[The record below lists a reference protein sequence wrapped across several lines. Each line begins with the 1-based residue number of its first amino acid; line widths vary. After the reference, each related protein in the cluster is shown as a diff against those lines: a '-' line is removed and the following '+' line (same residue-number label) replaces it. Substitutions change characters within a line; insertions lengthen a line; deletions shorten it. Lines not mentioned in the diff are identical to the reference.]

1 MRSTKVK
8 TSAGGFRRA
17 LAFFV
22 VSFFTLLLVGF
33 GVPASAAPS
42 GTFTAKIY
50 TGYYSADTVRPMDDA
65 TAVNNYSLCKTQA
78 LNTLDFA
85 SLGTME
91 DGCGTE
97 NILIHYT
104 GYIYSPVAQTLT
116 FRAWSDDGF
125 FAKVGGL
132 TVIDAW
138 RVKGCDSSSTGTA
151 VSFSAGQYKA
161 FDAWFFQGGWG
172 HCAQLEYSTNAT
184 DFTVVPQ
191 SMFSNAIN
199 PASTFSDKAVL
210 AQTTLGSNYSDGVTA
225 TGGTFTYSI
234 DSGSLPPGLTLNS
247 ATGAITGNST
257 TAGTYTFNINATDTA
272 GSGILTGN
280 LSIVVGTSVSLT
292 TGLSDKTLWVS
303 EPVSFR
309 AVFSGSPAP
318 TVALGARSGALP
330 PGLTLANDGTISG
343 TPTTAGT
350 YTFNLRAW
358 NFTGSS
364 TAGNYTYTVQGPPVI
379 TGGASFSQELAYGST
394 YSHKADV
401 TGSSITY
408 TLEGNLPAGV
418 TLNST
423 TGLVSGRANETG
435 VFNFKVKATNRAGS
449 VWSDQSSISV
459 SQIPTFTSTSVA
471 SSIRKGQVG
480 YSYQFEAAAYPVA
493 TYSITSGGLPTG
505 MSLTNAG
512 VLSGT
517 PTVAG
522 KYTFTVQAMNTKGS
536 SQITR
541 TVTIT
546 QAPVAKDTTLLN
558 QIMAGNI
565 YADAIEYEGYPDPRY
580 RISAGALPDGL
591 SLNTVSGAITG
602 SATTGGVYGFK
613 ISVRAGTD
621 EITTDQYSLI
631 VNQVPTKVDETVAAS
646 VAIGAVVE
654 DAISATGYPVPTYAL
669 KSGALPTGLVL
680 DPATGAIT
688 GTATAGGN
696 YAFVIEATN
705 VHGSTEFPLT
715 MAVNATP
722 TFLPNNF
729 PTVLNLNDV
738 VSSKFTADGFPS
750 PIYSVASGA
759 LPAGLNLD
767 AISGMVTGTVANGGD
782 YTFTIGATNE
792 LGTTNTE
799 PITVKVN
806 GTEAKIAVEAQ
817 IGEVVSGKTI
827 TIASDG
833 LKPQTPYQ
841 VVLRSTPQVIDQG
854 KTSKNGSVSAKP
866 TLPAIL
872 EPGWHSI
879 TVTSLKSDG
888 TKFEKAVY
896 FQVTENLNLEE
907 VSDQEPTDAQRAEAL
922 TNDPEFYA
930 RMGIDPASSVAPA
943 AVAEQ
948 VQQVASVVS
957 SVALVSA
964 AAAGAAAAASAAA
977 SAGGAASAAGSSAG
991 GAARTGGASSSSSSS
1006 SGGARSAGGSSSG
1019 GSSSG
1024 GSSSSSSS
1032 GGDSD
1037 SSDGG
1042 DYGNLEAEHDD
1053 FEVEAT
1059 GRLDGLA
1066 IWKNKWVTLTDE
1078 PLTRWI
1084 ESSARISPV
1093 LSRILNDGSYVRAL
1107 IGSISLIGYFAAL
1120 VLGAAAVD
1128 PSAQSLATSGR
1139 VGILVLIMAI
1149 GTLDALAGL
1158 IAMSA
1163 FAIMSLITH
1172 PVAGIG
1178 DFRYLLAMFIL
1189 GFAPSIM
1196 ATTFRKIRR
1205 PAIENLS
1212 DGYERLVDLALIGF
1226 ISVLTVMS
1234 LVGSVSAFAGVTVPL
1249 SKDVKPIALAIAG
1262 VAIARVILEE
1272 LAARLAPER
1281 LNRINPT
1288 EVPGTFD
1295 WQPWASLVLKFSVL
1309 ILMIGG
1315 MVGMG
1320 WHLWVG
1326 ALLIF
1331 LPGIIGMVFP
1341 NLPSFKWIHE
1351 FIPGGVGA
1359 LAFATLISSWSG
1371 MAVNALLGKSEL
1383 YGQLS
1388 FILIP
1393 LPVILISIIGMFGQT
1408 EDKLWQRLNKRW
1420 VYIAGG
1426 ILVFLFTVQVTD
1438 FIPTIFN

>member
-22 VSFFTLLLVGF
+22 VSFFTLLLIGF
-33 GVPASAAPS
+33 GSPASAAPS

-50 TGYYSADTVRPMDDA
+50 TGYYSADTVRPMDDPN
-65 TAVNNYSLCKTQA
+65 AVNNYSLCKTQA

-104 GYIYSPVAQTLT
+104 GYVYSPVAQTLT

-132 TVIDAW
+132 TVVDAW
-138 RVKGCDSSSTGTA
+138 RVKGCDSASTGTS
-151 VSFSAGQYKA
+151 VTFTAGQYKT

-172 HCAQLEYSTNAT
+172 HCAQLEYSSNSVDYA
-184 DFTVVPQ
+184 VVPQ
-191 SMFSNAIN
+191 SMFSTAVNA
-199 PASTFSDKAVL
+199 ASTFSDKAVL
-210 AQTTLGSNYSDGVTA
+210 TQTTLGSNYSDGVTA
-225 TGGTFTYSI
+225 TNGTFTYSV
-234 DSGSLPPGLTLNS
+234 DSGALPDGLTLDS
-247 ATGAITGNST
+247 ATGAITGTTT
-257 TAGTYTFNINATDTA
+257 TAGTYTFNIKATDTS
-272 GSGILTGN
+272 GSGLLTGN
-280 LSIVVGTSVSLT
+280 LTITVGTSVSLT
-292 TGLSDKTLWVS
+292 TGLSDKTLWTS
-303 EPVSFR
+303 EAVSFR

-379 TGGASFSQELAYGST
+379 TGGASFSQELTYGST

-401 TGSSITY
+401 TGSSVTY
-408 TLEGNLPAGV
+408 TLDGSLPAGL
-418 TLNST
+418 TLNSS
-423 TGLVSGRANETG
+423 TGLISGRANDKG

-449 VWSDQSSISV
+449 VWSDQSTISV
-459 SQIPTFTSTSVA
+459 SQIPAFTNTALA

-480 YSYQFEAAAYPVA
+480 YSFGFEANAYPAA
-493 TYSITSGGLPTG
+493 TFSISSGSLPTG
-505 MSLTNAG
+505 MSLSSAG

-522 KYTFTVQAMNTKGS
+522 KYTFTVQATNTKGS
-536 SQITR
+536 TQVIR
-541 TVTIT
+541 TLTIS
-546 QAPVAKDTTLLN
+546 QAPVAKDTSLLN
-558 QIMAGNI
+558 QILAGRV

-580 RISAGALPDGL
+580 RVSEGSLPDGL
-591 SLNTVSGAITG
+591 SLNTLSGAITG

-613 ISVRAGTD
+613 IAVRAGTD
-621 EITTDQYSLI
+621 EVTTELYSLI
-631 VNQVPTKVDETVAAS
+631 VNQIPVKIDETVAAS
-646 VAIGAVVE
+646 VAIGAIVDDGV
-654 DAISATGYPVPTYAL
+654 SATGYPAPTYAL

-680 DPATGAIT
+680 DPATGSIT
-688 GTATAGGN
+688 GTATSGGT
-696 YAFVIEATN
+696 YDFVIEAVN
-705 VHGSTEFPLT
+705 AHGSIDFPLT
-715 MAVNATP
+715 MAVQSTP

-729 PTVLNLNDV
+729 PTVLNLNDS
-738 VSSKFTADGFPS
+738 VSTKFTADGFPS

-759 LPAGLNLD
+759 LPEGLNLD
-767 AISGMVTGTVANGGD
+767 AVSGMVTGTVANGGD

-792 LGTTNTE
+792 LGTTATE
-799 PITVKVN
+799 PINVKVN

-833 LKPQTPYQ
+833 LKPQSPYQ
-841 VVLRSTPQVIDQG
+841 VVLRSTPQVIDSG
-854 KTSKNGSVSAKP
+854 KTSKTGSVSAKP

-907 VSDQEPTDAQRAEAL
+907 VSEQEPTAAQRAEAL

-930 RMGIDPASSVAPA
+930 RMGIDPAGTVAPA

-948 VQQVASVVS
+948 VAQVASVVS

-991 GAARTGGASSSSSSS
+991 GSARAGGSSSSSSS
-1006 SGGARSAGGSSSG
+1006 SGGTRSASGSSSG
-1019 GSSSG
+1019 G
-1024 GSSSSSSS
+1024 GSTSSSS

-1037 SSDGG
+1037 NSDSG

-1053 FEVEAT
+1053 FEVEAA

-1084 ESSARISPV
+1084 ESSARVSPV

-1107 IGSISLIGYFAAL
+1107 VGSLSLLGYFAAL

-1139 VGILVLIMAI
+1139 VGLLVLIMAI

-1158 IAMSA
+1158 VAMSA

-1262 VAIARVILEE
+1262 VAIARVVLEE

-1309 ILMIGG
+1309 IIMIGG

-1326 ALLIF
+1326 AVLIF

-1393 LPVILISIIGMFGQT
+1393 LPVILISIVGMFGQS

-1426 ILVFLFTVQVTD
+1426 ISVFLFTVQVTD
-1438 FIPTIFN
+1438 FIPTIFG

>member
-1 MRSTKVK
+1 M
-8 TSAGGFRRA
+8 
-17 LAFFV
+17 
-22 VSFFTLLLVGF
+22 
-33 GVPASAAPS
+33 
-42 GTFTAKIY
+42 
-50 TGYYSADTVRPMDDA
+50 
-65 TAVNNYSLCKTQA
+65 
-78 LNTLDFA
+78 
-85 SLGTME
+85 
-91 DGCGTE
+91 
-97 NILIHYT
+97 
-104 GYIYSPVAQTLT
+104 
-116 FRAWSDDGF
+116 
-125 FAKVGGL
+125 
-132 TVIDAW
+132 
-138 RVKGCDSSSTGTA
+138 
-151 VSFSAGQYKA
+151 
-161 FDAWFFQGGWG
+161 
-172 HCAQLEYSTNAT
+172 
-184 DFTVVPQ
+184 
-191 SMFSNAIN
+191 
-199 PASTFSDKAVL
+199 
-210 AQTTLGSNYSDGVTA
+210 
-225 TGGTFTYSI
+225 
-234 DSGSLPPGLTLNS
+234 
-247 ATGAITGNST
+247 
-257 TAGTYTFNINATDTA
+257 
-272 GSGILTGN
+272 
-280 LSIVVGTSVSLT
+280 
-292 TGLSDKTLWVS
+292 
-303 EPVSFR
+303 
-309 AVFSGSPAP
+309 
-318 TVALGARSGALP
+318 
-330 PGLTLANDGTISG
+330 
-343 TPTTAGT
+343 
-350 YTFNLRAW
+350 
-358 NFTGSS
+358 
-364 TAGNYTYTVQGPPVI
+364 
-379 TGGASFSQELAYGST
+379 
-394 YSHKADV
+394 
-401 TGSSITY
+401 
-408 TLEGNLPAGV
+408 
-418 TLNST
+418 
-423 TGLVSGRANETG
+423 
-435 VFNFKVKATNRAGS
+435 
-449 VWSDQSSISV
+449 
-459 SQIPTFTSTSVA
+459 
-471 SSIRKGQVG
+471 
-480 YSYQFEAAAYPVA
+480 
-493 TYSITSGGLPTG
+493 
-505 MSLTNAG
+505 
-512 VLSGT
+512 
-517 PTVAG
+517 
-522 KYTFTVQAMNTKGS
+522 
-536 SQITR
+536 
-541 TVTIT
+541 
-546 QAPVAKDTTLLN
+546 
-558 QIMAGNI
+558 
-565 YADAIEYEGYPDPRY
+565 
-580 RISAGALPDGL
+580 
-591 SLNTVSGAITG
+591 
-602 SATTGGVYGFK
+602 
-613 ISVRAGTD
+613 
-621 EITTDQYSLI
+621 
-631 VNQVPTKVDETVAAS
+631 
-646 VAIGAVVE
+646 
-654 DAISATGYPVPTYAL
+654 
-669 KSGALPTGLVL
+669 L
-680 DPATGAIT
+680 DPATGSIT
-688 GTATAGGN
+688 GTATSGGT
-696 YAFVIEATN
+696 YDFVIEAVN
-705 VHGSTEFPLT
+705 AHGSIDFPLT
-715 MAVNATP
+715 MAVQSTP

-729 PTVLNLNDV
+729 PTALNLNDS
-738 VSSKFTADGFPS
+738 VSTKFTADGFPS

-759 LPAGLNLD
+759 LPEGLNLD
-767 AISGMVTGTVANGGD
+767 AVSGMVTGTVANGGD

-792 LGTTNTE
+792 LGTTATE
-799 PITVKVN
+799 PINVKVN

-833 LKPQTPYQ
+833 LKPQSPYQ
-841 VVLRSTPQVIDQG
+841 VILRSTPQVIDSG
-854 KTSKNGSVSAKP
+854 KTSKTGSVSAKP

-907 VSDQEPTDAQRAEAL
+907 VSEQEPTAAQRAEAL

-930 RMGIDPASSVAPA
+930 RMGIDPAGTVAPA

-948 VQQVASVVS
+948 VAQVASVVS

-977 SAGGAASAAGSSAG
+977 GAGGAASAAGSSAG
-991 GAARTGGASSSSSSS
+991 GSARAGGSSSSSSS
-1006 SGGARSAGGSSSG
+1006 SGGTRSASGSSSG
-1019 GSSSG
+1019 G
-1024 GSSSSSSS
+1024 GSTSSSS

-1037 SSDGG
+1037 NSDSG

-1053 FEVEAT
+1053 FEVEAA

-1084 ESSARISPV
+1084 ESSARVSPV

-1107 IGSISLIGYFAAL
+1107 VGSLSLLGYFAAL

-1139 VGILVLIMAI
+1139 VGLLVLIMAI

-1158 IAMSA
+1158 VAMSA

-1262 VAIARVILEE
+1262 VAIARVVLEE

-1288 EVPGTFD
+1288 EVPGAFD

-1309 ILMIGG
+1309 IIMIGG

-1326 ALLIF
+1326 AVLIF

-1393 LPVILISIIGMFGQT
+1393 LPVILISIVGMFGQS

-1426 ILVFLFTVQVTD
+1426 ISVFLFTVQVTD
-1438 FIPTIFN
+1438 FIPTIFG